1 MRFVLDTNVL
11 VSALLSQEG
20 ASYALVS
27 ALPLADWELTLSV
40 PLYLEYQDVL
50 LRPDLVPTIFT
61 AADILA
67 LCRFLASIAR
77 AQDIYFLWPS
87 FLPDPKDDMLLE
99 LAVASSAT
107 HIVTHNTR
115 HFRSVASFGIRA
127 LAPAAFLRLVGLRP

>member
-11 VSALLSQEG
+11 VAALRSPQG
-20 ASYALVS
+20 ASYALIT
-27 ALPLADWELTLSV
+27 ALPLTGWELALSV
-40 PLYLEYQDVL
+40 PVYLEYQDVL
-50 LRPDLVPTIFT
+50 LRPGLVPPVFSGS
-61 AADILA
+61 DIMA

-77 AQDIYFLWPS
+77 AQDIHFLWPS

-99 LAVASSAT
+99 LAVAASAS

-115 HFRSVASFGIRA
+115 HFHSAESFGVRA

>member
-11 VSALLSQEG
+11 VAALRSPFG

-27 ALPLADWELTLSV
+27 ALPITGWELVLSV
-40 PLYLEYQDVL
+40 PVYLEYQDVL
-50 LRPDLVPTIFT
+50 LRPGLVPSAFSRS
-61 AADILA
+61 DIMA
-67 LCRFLASIAR
+67 LCRFLAASAH

-99 LAVASSAT
+99 LAVAASAT

-115 HFRSVASFGIRA
+115 HFHSAESFGIRA
-127 LAPAAFLRLVGLRP
+127 LAPAAFLRSAGLRP